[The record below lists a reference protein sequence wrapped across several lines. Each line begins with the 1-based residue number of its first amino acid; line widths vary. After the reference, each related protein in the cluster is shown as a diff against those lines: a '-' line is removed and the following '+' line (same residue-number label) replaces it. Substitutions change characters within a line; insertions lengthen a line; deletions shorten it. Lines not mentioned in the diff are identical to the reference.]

1 MPTVVRQDLD
11 NSSAILTVTVT
22 REELMPKL
30 ESELKRYRKNVPIKG
45 FRAGHVPMSYVKKMY
60 GQAIFGDVLNDLL
73 AEELYQYLRENKLD
87 VLGQPLPSEDQG
99 QFNFKLDSPDP
110 EYAVKYDVSF
120 VPDFELNSL
129 GKGDKFERYTIS
141 DVTELAEEDLEHAR
155 KQLGPRTEIEDSI
168 EEKDMVKIEAR
179 ELDGDAVKEGG
190 LETTISVLVE
200 TVADKDT
207 KKKLLKLKKGDTLR
221 FNARTLENHER
232 DEMYRKYIL
241 GLAADDTREVGEM
254 FEGTITEV
262 SRVGLAELNEDFFKN
277 YFGNDSITTKEAAI
291 EEITKGVIH
300 FYDIRSNALLMRDFQ
315 EKLMEKNKI
324 ALSEKFLKRWL
335 KVTNEGKLS
344 DEVIDKEYPAFAD
357 NLVWSIIR
365 DKIKAANSLE
375 VTDEEL
381 KNAFAAQVRRY
392 FGNNANIPDN
402 IIDQS
407 VERLMEDKEN
417 VNKTMTD
424 IETDKIFD
432 ALREQITVKDKAV
445 PSKEFH
451 KIIEE
456 INAKATAQQGEDATL
471 REAVA
476 E

>member
-1 MPTVVRQDLD
+1 M
-11 NSSAILTVTVT
+11 A
-22 REELMPKL
+22 
-30 ESELKRYRKNVPIKG
+30 
-45 FRAGHVPMSYVKKMY
+45 
-60 GQAIFGDVLNDLL
+60 
-73 AEELYQYLRENKLD
+73 
-87 VLGQPLPSEDQG
+87 
-99 QFNFKLDSPDP
+99 
-110 EYAVKYDVSF
+110 
-120 VPDFELNSL
+120 
-129 GKGDKFERYTIS
+129 KGDKFERYTIS